1 MITFIF
7 KLCVILCFS
16 PIYYLYIFPTY
27 SWCHADHFLLI
38 FFLAYRVKVS
48 KQLSGWF
55 LLMIN
60 AKLFWL
66 VPGVLETPFFYF
78 TCFDS
83 GYWNVFLTWER
94 WLTQPLL
101 DKKLNTLKLHANVTW
116 METASLCW
124 ATQITMKLIM
134 VFYKATQYDVDCL
147 VLIDITLMIKC
158 MKVSMYVAIWL
169 FFLYARRT

>member
-1 MITFIF
+1 MIFGDDKCI
-7 KLCVILCFS
+7 
-16 PIYYLYIFPTY
+16 
-27 SWCHADHFLLI
+27 A
-38 FFLAYRVKVS
+38 VS
-48 KQLSGWF
+48 GYG
-55 LLMIN
+55 
-60 AKLFWL
+60 
-66 VPGVLETPFFYF
+66 PGVIEETPFFYF

-169 FFLYARRT
+169 FFCMHAVRNNISCISVKIDWGAGERNIFKAKTNLMTTCIV